1 MATDKIHLQF
11 LRSKDVLTGN
21 TANLDVAK
29 YFDNVSSPKLPSSEQ
44 LEYGEIALNIA
55 KDHEV
60 IAIKNYDG
68 EVVYLPFNVAS
79 RLLSH
84 EVDFDELKKY
94 SYKSIEELS
103 AATRTLE
110 DKAQSLK
117 GDIDNVSG
125 SLNDSV
131 DELNGKITT
140 LESSLTKKIEDGDSS
155 LRQSIVEVDTK
166 YDTRCNEIDTRLSD
180 KIDESIN
187 GVNSNI
193 DEKYNEL
200 NDSIRNG
207 NDALKSEIDK
217 LSEDTD
223 SRINALGENLSNT
236 SSSLER
242 KINILESDL
251 TSKIDDTENRLTESI
266 NSGDEKVSK
275 KIDELSQKTQ
285 NDISDLSSALEAKIS
300 KVSGD
305 SVSRD
310 DEIKQSIRDNVSEI
324 NGKIDSVNTS
334 VNEKADALGARI
346 DSLSAKTDADKL
358 ELEKEIEANSNSFN
372 LEISNVK
379 ASIDEKTK
387 AISAETDTKINSLRD
402 TVNEEMG
409 NIEANMNKSLEDN
422 RTALEAKISK
432 VSGDSVSRDEA
443 LEAKITSLSAE
454 TKNGLDTLGSAID
467 DVIGDLTELESTFN
481 GNIDTLSGNTDNKF
495 SEVYKSIANSESN
508 AVNSAVTQSNEYTDR
523 KFAEADDKTRAL
535 SGEVKADIA
544 TVYEDI
550 KKSENELSG
559 NVLSASSAYTDSSV
573 EKLRLDMNIEDDN
586 LSTRIDSLSAYT
598 IDKVAKLKLGDLTD
612 VDISGIEGDGLEV
625 LSRKNGKWTN
635 DIIPNAT
642 KSKAG
647 LVRLGNGLT
656 LNEGAVDVDP
666 LEINERLFESLK
678 KKADIDSPSFTGI
691 PEAPT
696 AVVGTN
702 TRQIATTEFV
712 QMAVNDSVEHS
723 DALVYRGIAPV
734 PLPETPKV
742 GDTYL
747 IGTPGK
753 YDGEIC
759 ETGDMIVC
767 KTAKEYDEN
776 LGIWQRAEWFVI
788 QKNVDG
794 SPIAYD
800 DIDRIFE
807 AMNDN

>member
-110 DKAQSLK
+110 DKTQSLK

-251 TSKIDDTENRLTESI
+251 SSKIDDTENRLTESI

-285 NDISDLSSALEAKIS
+285 NDISDLSS
-300 KVSGD
+300 D
-305 SVSRD
+305 
-310 DEIKQSIRDNVSEI
+310 
-324 NGKIDSVNTS
+324 
-334 VNEKADALGARI
+334 
-346 DSLSAKTDADKL
+346 
-358 ELEKEIEANSNSFN
+358 
-372 LEISNVK
+372 
-379 ASIDEKTK
+379 
-387 AISAETDTKINSLRD
+387 
-402 TVNEEMG
+402 
-409 NIEANMNKSLEDN
+409 
-422 RTALEAKISK
+422 LEAKISK

-481 GNIDTLSGNTDNKF
+481 GKIDTLSGNTDNKF
-495 SEVYKSIANSESN
+495 SEVYNLIANSESN

-598 IDKVAKLKLGDLTD
+598 IDKVAKLKMGDLTD
-612 VDISGIEGDGLEV
+612 VDISGIEGEGLEV

-656 LNEGAVDVDP
+656 LNDGAVDVDP
-666 LEINERLFESLK
+666 LEINEGLFESLK

>member
-110 DKAQSLK
+110 DKTQSLK

-187 GVNSNI
+187 SVNSNI

-266 NSGDEKVSK
+266 NSGDEKVSN

-285 NDISDLSSALEAKIS
+285 NDISDLSS
-300 KVSGD
+300 
-305 SVSRD
+305 
-310 DEIKQSIRDNVSEI
+310 
-324 NGKIDSVNTS
+324 
-334 VNEKADALGARI
+334 
-346 DSLSAKTDADKL
+346 
-358 ELEKEIEANSNSFN
+358 
-372 LEISNVK
+372 
-379 ASIDEKTK
+379 
-387 AISAETDTKINSLRD
+387 
-402 TVNEEMG
+402 
-409 NIEANMNKSLEDN
+409 
-422 RTALEAKISK
+422 ALEAKISK

-481 GNIDTLSGNTDNKF
+481 GKIDTLSGNTDNKF

-612 VDISGIEGDGLEV
+612 VEISGIEGDGLEV

-656 LNEGAVDVDP
+656 LNDGAVDVDP

-712 QMAVNDSVEHS
+712 QMAVNDSLEHS

>member
-1 MATDKIHLQF
+1 M
-11 LRSKDVLTGN
+11 
-21 TANLDVAK
+21 
-29 YFDNVSSPKLPSSEQ
+29 
-44 LEYGEIALNIA
+44 
-55 KDHEV
+55 
-60 IAIKNYDG
+60 
-68 EVVYLPFNVAS
+68 
-79 RLLSH
+79 
-84 EVDFDELKKY
+84 
-94 SYKSIEELS
+94 
-103 AATRTLE
+103 
-110 DKAQSLK
+110 
-117 GDIDNVSG
+117 
-125 SLNDSV
+125 
-131 DELNGKITT
+131 
-140 LESSLTKKIEDGDSS
+140 
-155 LRQSIVEVDTK
+155 
-166 YDTRCNEIDTRLSD
+166 
-180 KIDESIN
+180 
-187 GVNSNI
+187 
-193 DEKYNEL
+193 
-200 NDSIRNG
+200 
-207 NDALKSEIDK
+207 
-217 LSEDTD
+217 
-223 SRINALGENLSNT
+223 
-236 SSSLER
+236 
-242 KINILESDL
+242 
-251 TSKIDDTENRLTESI
+251 
-266 NSGDEKVSK
+266 
-275 KIDELSQKTQ
+275 
-285 NDISDLSSALEAKIS
+285 
-300 KVSGD
+300 
-305 SVSRD
+305 
-310 DEIKQSIRDNVSEI
+310 
-324 NGKIDSVNTS
+324 
-334 VNEKADALGARI
+334 
-346 DSLSAKTDADKL
+346 
-358 ELEKEIEANSNSFN
+358 
-372 LEISNVK
+372 
-379 ASIDEKTK
+379 
-387 AISAETDTKINSLRD
+387 
-402 TVNEEMG
+402 
-409 NIEANMNKSLEDN
+409 
-422 RTALEAKISK
+422 
-432 VSGDSVSRDEA
+432 
-443 LEAKITSLSAE
+443 SAE

-481 GNIDTLSGNTDNKF
+481 GKIDTLSGNTDNKF
-495 SEVYKSIANSESN
+495 SEVYNLIANSESN

-612 VDISGIEGDGLEV
+612 VDISGIEGEGLEV

-656 LNEGAVDVDP
+656 LNDGAVDVDP
-666 LEINERLFESLK
+666 LEINEGLFESLK

>member
-1 MATDKIHLQF
+1 M
-11 LRSKDVLTGN
+11 
-21 TANLDVAK
+21 
-29 YFDNVSSPKLPSSEQ
+29 
-44 LEYGEIALNIA
+44 
-55 KDHEV
+55 
-60 IAIKNYDG
+60 
-68 EVVYLPFNVAS
+68 
-79 RLLSH
+79 
-84 EVDFDELKKY
+84 
-94 SYKSIEELS
+94 
-103 AATRTLE
+103 
-110 DKAQSLK
+110 
-117 GDIDNVSG
+117 
-125 SLNDSV
+125 
-131 DELNGKITT
+131 
-140 LESSLTKKIEDGDSS
+140 
-155 LRQSIVEVDTK
+155 
-166 YDTRCNEIDTRLSD
+166 
-180 KIDESIN
+180 
-187 GVNSNI
+187 
-193 DEKYNEL
+193 
-200 NDSIRNG
+200 
-207 NDALKSEIDK
+207 
-217 LSEDTD
+217 
-223 SRINALGENLSNT
+223 
-236 SSSLER
+236 
-242 KINILESDL
+242 
-251 TSKIDDTENRLTESI
+251 
-266 NSGDEKVSK
+266 
-275 KIDELSQKTQ
+275 
-285 NDISDLSSALEAKIS
+285 
-300 KVSGD
+300 
-305 SVSRD
+305 
-310 DEIKQSIRDNVSEI
+310 
-324 NGKIDSVNTS
+324 
-334 VNEKADALGARI
+334 
-346 DSLSAKTDADKL
+346 
-358 ELEKEIEANSNSFN
+358 
-372 LEISNVK
+372 
-379 ASIDEKTK
+379 
-387 AISAETDTKINSLRD
+387 
-402 TVNEEMG
+402 
-409 NIEANMNKSLEDN
+409 
-422 RTALEAKISK
+422 
-432 VSGDSVSRDEA
+432 
-443 LEAKITSLSAE
+443 SAE

-481 GNIDTLSGNTDNKF
+481 GKIDTLSGNTDNKF
-495 SEVYKSIANSESN
+495 SEVYNLIANSESN

-535 SGEVKADIA
+535 YGEVKADIA

-612 VDISGIEGDGLEV
+612 VDISGIEGEGLEV

-656 LNEGAVDVDP
+656 LNDGAVDVDP
-666 LEINERLFESLK
+666 LEINEGLFESLK

-753 YDGEIC
+753 YDGEIF
-759 ETGDMIVC
+759 ETGYMIVC

>member
-94 SYKSIEELS
+94 SHKSIEELS

-110 DKAQSLK
+110 DKTQSLK

-187 GVNSNI
+187 SVNSNI

-266 NSGDEKVSK
+266 NSGDEKVSN

-285 NDISDLSSALEAKIS
+285 NDISDLSSAI
-300 KVSGD
+300 
-305 SVSRD
+305 
-310 DEIKQSIRDNVSEI
+310 
-324 NGKIDSVNTS
+324 
-334 VNEKADALGARI
+334 
-346 DSLSAKTDADKL
+346 
-358 ELEKEIEANSNSFN
+358 
-372 LEISNVK
+372 
-379 ASIDEKTK
+379 
-387 AISAETDTKINSLRD
+387 
-402 TVNEEMG
+402 
-409 NIEANMNKSLEDN
+409 
-422 RTALEAKISK
+422 EAKISK

-454 TKNGLDTLGSAID
+454 TKNGLETLGSAID

-481 GNIDTLSGNTDNKF
+481 GKIDTLSGNTDNKF
-495 SEVYKSIANSESN
+495 SEVYKLIANSESN

-656 LNEGAVDVDP
+656 LNDGAVDVDT
-666 LEINERLFESLK
+666 LEINERLLESLK

-712 QMAVNDSVEHS
+712 QMAVNDSLEHS
-723 DALVYRGIAPV
+723 DALVYRGIATV

>member
-110 DKAQSLK
+110 DKTQGLK

-285 NDISDLSSALEAKIS
+285 NDISDLSSAI
-300 KVSGD
+300 
-305 SVSRD
+305 
-310 DEIKQSIRDNVSEI
+310 
-324 NGKIDSVNTS
+324 
-334 VNEKADALGARI
+334 
-346 DSLSAKTDADKL
+346 
-358 ELEKEIEANSNSFN
+358 
-372 LEISNVK
+372 
-379 ASIDEKTK
+379 
-387 AISAETDTKINSLRD
+387 
-402 TVNEEMG
+402 
-409 NIEANMNKSLEDN
+409 
-422 RTALEAKISK
+422 EAKISK

-481 GNIDTLSGNTDNKF
+481 GKIDTLSGNTDNKF

-612 VDISGIEGDGLEV
+612 VEISGIEGDGLEV

-656 LNEGAVDVDP
+656 LNDGAVDVDP

>member
-110 DKAQSLK
+110 DKTQSLK

-251 TSKIDDTENRLTESI
+251 SSKIDDTENRLTESI

-310 DEIKQSIRDNVSEI
+310 
-324 NGKIDSVNTS
+324 
-334 VNEKADALGARI
+334 
-346 DSLSAKTDADKL
+346 
-358 ELEKEIEANSNSFN
+358 
-372 LEISNVK
+372 
-379 ASIDEKTK
+379 
-387 AISAETDTKINSLRD
+387 
-402 TVNEEMG
+402 
-409 NIEANMNKSLEDN
+409 
-422 RTALEAKISK
+422 
-432 VSGDSVSRDEA
+432 EA

-481 GNIDTLSGNTDNKF
+481 GKIDTLSGNTDNKF
-495 SEVYKSIANSESN
+495 SEVYNLIANSESN

-612 VDISGIEGDGLEV
+612 VDISGIEGEGLEV

-656 LNEGAVDVDP
+656 LNDGAVDVDP
-666 LEINERLFESLK
+666 LEINEGLFESLK

>member
-1 MATDKIHLQF
+1 MATNKIHLQF

-166 YDTRCNEIDTRLSD
+166 YNTRCNEIDTRLSD

-266 NSGDEKVSK
+266 NSGDEKVSN

-285 NDISDLSSALEAKIS
+285 NDISDLSS
-300 KVSGD
+300 
-305 SVSRD
+305 
-310 DEIKQSIRDNVSEI
+310 
-324 NGKIDSVNTS
+324 
-334 VNEKADALGARI
+334 
-346 DSLSAKTDADKL
+346 
-358 ELEKEIEANSNSFN
+358 
-372 LEISNVK
+372 
-379 ASIDEKTK
+379 
-387 AISAETDTKINSLRD
+387 
-402 TVNEEMG
+402 
-409 NIEANMNKSLEDN
+409 
-422 RTALEAKISK
+422 ALEAKISK

-481 GNIDTLSGNTDNKF
+481 GKIDTLSGNTDNKF

-523 KFAEADDKTRAL
+523 KFAEADEKTRAL

-612 VDISGIEGDGLEV
+612 VDISGIEGDGIEV

-656 LNEGAVDVDP
+656 LNDGAVDVDP
-666 LEINERLFESLK
+666 LEINEGLFESLK

-712 QMAVNDSVEHS
+712 QMAVNDSLEHY

>member
-1 MATDKIHLQF
+1 MVTDKTHLQF
-11 LRSKDVLTGN
+11 LRSKDVLTGD

-84 EVDFDELKKY
+84 EADFDELKKY

-166 YDTRCNEIDTRLSD
+166 YNTRCNEIDTRLSD

-266 NSGDEKVSK
+266 NSGDEKVSN

-310 DEIKQSIRDNVSEI
+310 
-324 NGKIDSVNTS
+324 
-334 VNEKADALGARI
+334 
-346 DSLSAKTDADKL
+346 
-358 ELEKEIEANSNSFN
+358 
-372 LEISNVK
+372 
-379 ASIDEKTK
+379 
-387 AISAETDTKINSLRD
+387 
-402 TVNEEMG
+402 
-409 NIEANMNKSLEDN
+409 
-422 RTALEAKISK
+422 
-432 VSGDSVSRDEA
+432 EA
-443 LEAKITSLSAE
+443 LETKITSLSAE
-454 TKNGLDTLGSAID
+454 TKNGLETLGSAID

-481 GNIDTLSGNTDNKF
+481 GKIDTLSGNTDNKF

-612 VDISGIEGDGLEV
+612 VDIGGIEGDGLEV

-656 LNEGAVDVDP
+656 LNDGAVDVDP
-666 LEINERLFESLK
+666 LEINEGLFESLK

-712 QMAVNDSVEHS
+712 QMAVNDSLEHS

>member
-84 EVDFDELKKY
+84 EADFDELKKY

-110 DKAQSLK
+110 DKTQSLK

-166 YDTRCNEIDTRLSD
+166 YGTRCNEIDTRLSD

-207 NDALKSEIDK
+207 NDSLKSEIDK

-266 NSGDEKVSK
+266 NSGDEKVSN

-310 DEIKQSIRDNVSEI
+310 
-324 NGKIDSVNTS
+324 
-334 VNEKADALGARI
+334 
-346 DSLSAKTDADKL
+346 
-358 ELEKEIEANSNSFN
+358 
-372 LEISNVK
+372 
-379 ASIDEKTK
+379 
-387 AISAETDTKINSLRD
+387 
-402 TVNEEMG
+402 
-409 NIEANMNKSLEDN
+409 
-422 RTALEAKISK
+422 
-432 VSGDSVSRDEA
+432 EA

-454 TKNGLDTLGSAID
+454 TKNGLETFGSAID

-481 GNIDTLSGNTDNKF
+481 GKIDTLSGNTDNKF
-495 SEVYKSIANSESN
+495 SEVYKLIANSESN

-656 LNEGAVDVDP
+656 LNDGAVDVDP
-666 LEINERLFESLK
+666 LEINEGLFESLK

-712 QMAVNDSVEHS
+712 QMAVNDSLEHS

>member
-1 MATDKIHLQF
+1 M
-11 LRSKDVLTGN
+11 
-21 TANLDVAK
+21 
-29 YFDNVSSPKLPSSEQ
+29 
-44 LEYGEIALNIA
+44 
-55 KDHEV
+55 
-60 IAIKNYDG
+60 
-68 EVVYLPFNVAS
+68 
-79 RLLSH
+79 
-84 EVDFDELKKY
+84 
-94 SYKSIEELS
+94 
-103 AATRTLE
+103 
-110 DKAQSLK
+110 
-117 GDIDNVSG
+117 
-125 SLNDSV
+125 
-131 DELNGKITT
+131 
-140 LESSLTKKIEDGDSS
+140 
-155 LRQSIVEVDTK
+155 
-166 YDTRCNEIDTRLSD
+166 
-180 KIDESIN
+180 
-187 GVNSNI
+187 
-193 DEKYNEL
+193 
-200 NDSIRNG
+200 
-207 NDALKSEIDK
+207 
-217 LSEDTD
+217 
-223 SRINALGENLSNT
+223 
-236 SSSLER
+236 
-242 KINILESDL
+242 
-251 TSKIDDTENRLTESI
+251 
-266 NSGDEKVSK
+266 
-275 KIDELSQKTQ
+275 
-285 NDISDLSSALEAKIS
+285 
-300 KVSGD
+300 
-305 SVSRD
+305 
-310 DEIKQSIRDNVSEI
+310 
-324 NGKIDSVNTS
+324 
-334 VNEKADALGARI
+334 
-346 DSLSAKTDADKL
+346 
-358 ELEKEIEANSNSFN
+358 
-372 LEISNVK
+372 
-379 ASIDEKTK
+379 
-387 AISAETDTKINSLRD
+387 
-402 TVNEEMG
+402 
-409 NIEANMNKSLEDN
+409 
-422 RTALEAKISK
+422 
-432 VSGDSVSRDEA
+432 
-443 LEAKITSLSAE
+443 SAE

-481 GNIDTLSGNTDNKF
+481 GKIHTLSGNTDNKF
-495 SEVYKSIANSESN
+495 SDVYKLIANSESN

-656 LNEGAVDVDP
+656 LNDGAVDVDP

-712 QMAVNDSVEHS
+712 QMAVNDSLEHS

>member
-110 DKAQSLK
+110 DKTKSLK

-131 DELNGKITT
+131 DELTGKITT

-310 DEIKQSIRDNVSEI
+310 
-324 NGKIDSVNTS
+324 
-334 VNEKADALGARI
+334 
-346 DSLSAKTDADKL
+346 
-358 ELEKEIEANSNSFN
+358 
-372 LEISNVK
+372 
-379 ASIDEKTK
+379 
-387 AISAETDTKINSLRD
+387 
-402 TVNEEMG
+402 
-409 NIEANMNKSLEDN
+409 
-422 RTALEAKISK
+422 
-432 VSGDSVSRDEA
+432 EA

-481 GNIDTLSGNTDNKF
+481 GKIDTLSGNTDNKF
-495 SEVYKSIANSESN
+495 SEVYKLIANSESN

-612 VDISGIEGDGLEV
+612 VEISGIEGDGLEV

-656 LNEGAVDVDP
+656 LNDGAVDVDP